1 LSGLYLAAILSLYQK
16 VFSGCGEASISYR
29 EFQFPTDIEKQR
41 RATDSSVSIDKVT
54 PFHSED
60 NGLGILK
67 SMRESAEM
75 APSLSEAEDHE
86 KKNTIE
92 EQPGNQENGKVDEM
106 EATATI
112 EDTKS
117 SSTASESSKKKKK
130 KKRDSSSTVET
141 EKPEDKNVKKEKE
154 NGKNMK
160 ESADEKDK
168 FIGTG
173 EGAGKESDVAP
184 NDASAGPVVSA
195 SKRTRPA
202 YKYDPEK
209 VTLRF
214 LFANRDGLTVTI
226 ECNPS
231 DTVGEVKGQLLSVWP
246 EDLQSCSSGD
256 QLRLICM
263 GKGMLIPDTR
273 TLQDCEVPVFKTH
286 PTPVNVA
293 VRPKA
298 NVGNSSKSGKV
309 GRGRGGGSSGGS
321 NHRTTEQTGQGC
333 GCIIS

>member
-1 LSGLYLAAILSLYQK
+1 
-16 VFSGCGEASISYR
+16 
-29 EFQFPTDIEKQR
+29 
-41 RATDSSVSIDKVT
+41 
-54 PFHSED
+54 
-60 NGLGILK
+60 
-67 SMRESAEM
+67 M
-75 APSLSEAEDHE
+75 APSLSEAKDHE
-86 KKNTIE
+86 KKNTRE
-92 EQPGNQENGKVDEM
+92 EQPDNQEKGMVDET

-112 EDTKS
+112 EETKS
-117 SSTASESSKKKKK
+117 SSTASESSSKK
-130 KKRDSSSTVET
+130 KKRDSASTVET
-141 EKPEDKNVKKEKE
+141 EKPEDNNVKNEKE

-168 FIGTG
+168 SIGTG

-226 ECNPS
+226 ECKPS

-263 GKGMLIPDTR
+263 GKGMLNPDTR

-298 NVGNSSKSGKV
+298 NGAKSSKSGK
-309 GRGRGGGSSGGS
+309 GGRGGGSSGGS
-321 NHRTTEQTGQGC
+321 NNRTTEQSGQGC